1 MIKPPMQ
8 QFLLGHSNNQ
18 APRQLVKDCLDQIGQ
33 VPDSAN
39 FGFIYA
45 TYTLIPKLDI
55 ILDTLRQRT
64 GVEHWSGSVG
74 LGVSATGQEYYDQ
87 PALTILLA
95 DFPDTTFRTV
105 PVQTG
110 DIDNF
115 IHSTGDWLKHDEF
128 YFGILHCD
136 PGNMQVPSLISALA
150 QYIPNAFFVGGL
162 SSSGDVNVQVA
173 DTVVSGGIS
182 GVLFS
187 SEVPVAT
194 GHTQGCTPFTPRHVI
209 SACERNIIIELDNR
223 PALDVFREDVG
234 EVIAR
239 DLQRVAGYIFA
250 GFPIPGSDTS
260 DYMVRNLV
268 GIDEG
273 NRLIAVGQLVTEGSE
288 IMFCRRDGNT
298 ARQDMLRMLTDIK
311 GRLTPAPRGA
321 VYYSCTG
328 RGRYQFGPHSE
339 ELKLIRAEL
348 GDLPLV
354 GFFANGEI
362 FHNRLYGYTGV
373 LTVFC

>member
-1 MIKPPMQ
+1 MQ
-8 QFLLGHSNNQ
+8 QFLLGHSSNQ

-33 VPDSAN
+33 IPDSAN

-64 GVEHWSGSVG
+64 GVTHWSGSVG

-87 PALTILLA
+87 PALTIMLA

-115 IHSTGDWLKHDEF
+115 IHSTGDWLKKDEF

-136 PGNMQVPSLISALA
+136 PGNMQVPSLITTLA
-150 QYIPNAFFVGGL
+150 QSIPNAFFVGGL
-162 SSSGDVNVQVA
+162 SSSGDENVQVA

-187 SEVPVAT
+187 SEVPVVT

-209 SACERNIIIELDNR
+209 SACERNIIIKLDNR
-223 PALDVFREDVG
+223 PALDVFKEDVG

-273 NRLIAVGQLVTEGSE
+273 NRVLAVGQLVTEGSE

-311 GRLTPAPRGA
+311 SRLTPAPRGA

-339 ELKLIRAEL
+339 ELKLIRTEL
-348 GDLPLV
+348 GELPLV

-373 LTVFC
+373 LTGLIIPVFC

>member
-1 MIKPPMQ
+1 MQ
-8 QFLLGHSNNQ
+8 QFLLGHSSNQ
-18 APRQLVKDCLDQIGQ
+18 APRQLVKDCLDQVGQ

-64 GVEHWSGSVG
+64 GVEHWSGTVG

-87 PALTILLA
+87 PALTIMLA
-95 DFPDTTFRTV
+95 DFPDSMFRTL

-115 IHSTGDWLKHDEF
+115 IHSTGDWLKNDEF

-150 QYIPNAFFVGGL
+150 QSIPNAFFVGGL

-223 PALDVFREDVG
+223 PALDVFKEDVG

-273 NRLIAVGQLVTEGSE
+273 NRLIAVAQLVAEGSE

-298 ARQDMLRMLTDIK
+298 ARQDMQRMLTDIK
-311 GRLTPAPRGA
+311 GRLTSTPRGA

-328 RGRYQFGPHSE
+328 RGRYQFGPDSE
-339 ELKLIRAEL
+339 ELKLIRDEL

>member
-1 MIKPPMQ
+1 MQ
-8 QFLLGHSNNQ
+8 QFLFGHSGGQ
-18 APRQLVKDCLDQIGQ
+18 QPRQLVKDCLDQVGQ
-33 VPDSAN
+33 VPEKAN
-39 FGFIYA
+39 LGFIYA
-45 TYTLIPKLDI
+45 TSTLIPKLGI

-64 GVEHWSGSVG
+64 GITHWCGSVG
-74 LGVSATGQEYYDQ
+74 LGVSATGKEYYDQ
-87 PALTILLA
+87 PALAVMIA
-95 DFPDTTFRTV
+95 EFPDSAFRPL

-110 DIDNF
+110 DVNDF
-115 IHSTGDWLKHDEF
+115 ITSAGDWLKNHEF

-150 QYIPNAFFVGGL
+150 QNIPNAFFVGGL
-162 SSSGDVNVQVA
+162 SSSADVNVQVA
-173 DTVVSGGIS
+173 DAVVSGGVS

-187 SEVPVAT
+187 GDVPVAT
-194 GHTQGCTPFTPRHVI
+194 GHTQGCTPFSSRHVI
-209 SACERNIIIELDNR
+209 TACERNIIIELDNR
-223 PALDVFREDVG
+223 PALDVFMEDVG

-273 NRLIAVGQLVTEGSE
+273 NRLIAVGHMLAEGSE

-298 ARQDMLRMLTDIK
+298 ARQDMQRMLADVK
-311 GRLTPAPRGA
+311 GRLSSQPRGA

-328 RGRYQFGPHSE
+328 RGRYQFGPNSE
-339 ELKLIRAEL
+339 ELTMIRDEL
-348 GDLPLV
+348 GELPLV

>member
-1 MIKPPMQ
+1 MK
-8 QFLLGHSNNQ
+8 QFLTGHSSNQ
-18 APRQLVKDCLDQIGQ
+18 TPRQLVKDCLDQIGQ

-64 GVEHWSGSVG
+64 GVTHWSGTVG

-87 PALTILLA
+87 PALTIMLA
-95 DFPDTTFRTV
+95 DFPDSMFRTL

-115 IHSTGDWLKHDEF
+115 IHSTGDWLKNDEF

-136 PGNMQVPSLISALA
+136 PGNMQVPSMISTLA
-150 QYIPNAFFVGGL
+150 QSIPNAFFVGGL

-194 GHTQGCTPFTPRHVI
+194 GHTQGCTPFSPRRVI

-223 PALDVFREDVG
+223 PALDVFKEDVG

-273 NRLIAVGQLVTEGSE
+273 NRLIAVGQLVAEGSE

-298 ARQDMLRMLTDIK
+298 ARQDMQRMLTDIK
-311 GRLTPAPRGA
+311 GRLNSTPRGA

-328 RGRYQFGPHSE
+328 RGRYQFGTDSE
-339 ELKLIRAEL
+339 ELKLIRTEL